1 MMGVYR
7 SKKSDRIATRER
19 EERMNDFTI
28 DQLDTILNALIEK
41 RANLVNQR
49 YSLTDRNRLAAELE
63 NIEQVIEKVMEALV
77 EENQK

>member
-7 SKKSDRIATRER
+7 SKKPDRIVTRER
-19 EERMNDFTI
+19 ENTMNDFTI

-41 RANLVNQR
+41 RTNLVNQK

-63 NIEQVIEKVMEALV
+63 NIEQVIEKIMAVLV
-77 EENQK
+77 EVK

>member
-1 MMGVYR
+1 
-7 SKKSDRIATRER
+7 
-19 EERMNDFTI
+19 MNDFTI